1 MNKHF
6 IISILVVAMVF
17 LMASCGN
24 TEAANTKDADS
35 NAEKAVANTENVE
48 AHKVAY
54 LSTQMF
60 IDQIFDYKANPEKW
74 VYKGDKPAIIDF
86 YATWCGP
93 CKRVAPIM
101 EELAAE
107 YDGQI
112 NIYKVDTDKEKELAG
127 QVFGIRSIP
136 SILFIPVDGQPT
148 MYTGAYPKEHYV
160 DLIKE
165 NLLKK

>member
-1 MNKHF
+1 MHF
-6 IISILVVAMVF
+6 LKSIAVVAVAF
-17 LMASCGN
+17 LMTSCGN
-24 TEAANTKDADS
+24 TEAANTKDIKSNNTEVAGKAV
-35 NAEKAVANTENVE
+35 NAESHKVVYLNTE
-48 AHKVAY
+48 
-54 LSTQMF
+54 MF
-60 IDQIFDYKANPEKW
+60 IDQIFDYKANPQKW

-107 YDGQI
+107 YEGQI